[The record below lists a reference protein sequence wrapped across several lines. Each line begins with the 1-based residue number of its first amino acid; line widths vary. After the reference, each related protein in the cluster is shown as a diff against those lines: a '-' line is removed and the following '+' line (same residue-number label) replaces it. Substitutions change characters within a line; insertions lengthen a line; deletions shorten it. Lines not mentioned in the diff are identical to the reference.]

1 MVADLFARLSAG
13 TLGLGPM
20 SKHAVYALTALLAAA
35 ALAACAMPAGESP
48 GQPTLTLAEDGCS
61 RTGPETLPTGAVAIA
76 VQNQSG
82 GLGSFEML
90 RLDASF
96 VELVA
101 YVAEEQARIATG
113 QTPAGTPPSAT
124 EVGRLVLSPMG
135 TGILEATLTAGTY
148 GIVCAK
154 LTASE
159 DAFLSIFA
167 VGPYS
172 ASD

>member
-1 MVADLFARLSAG
+1 
-13 TLGLGPM
+13 M
-20 SKHAVYALTALLAAA
+20 SKLAAYPLAAYPLAALLAAA
-35 ALAACAMPAGESP
+35 VLAACAMPAGESP
-48 GQPTLTLAEDGCS
+48 GQATITLSEDGCS

-90 RLDASF
+90 RLDGSF

-113 QTPAGTPPSAT
+113 QPPAGAPASAT

-135 TGILEATLTAGTY
+135 TGVLEATLTTGTY
-148 GIVCAK
+148 GVVCAK

-159 DAFLSIFA
+159 DAFLSIYA

>member
-1 MVADLFARLSAG
+1 
-13 TLGLGPM
+13 M
-20 SKHAVYALTALLAAA
+20 SKNAVSAITTLLAAVV
-35 ALAACAMPAGESP
+35 LAACAMPAGESP
-48 GQPTLTLAEDGCS
+48 SQPTLTLSEDGCS

-90 RLDASF
+90 RLDGSF

-113 QTPAGTPPSAT
+113 QPPAGAPASAT

-135 TGILEATLTAGTY
+135 TGVLEATLTPGTY
-148 GIVCAK
+148 GVLCAE
-154 LTASE
+154 LTAAE
-159 DAFLSIFA
+159 DAFLTIHA

>member
-1 MVADLFARLSAG
+1 
-13 TLGLGPM
+13 M
-20 SKHAVYALTALLAAA
+20 SKHAAYAFPALLVVSV
-35 ALAACAMPAGESP
+35 LAACAMPAGESP
-48 GQPTLTLAEDGCS
+48 GQPTLTLSEDGCS
-61 RTGPETLPTGAVAIA
+61 RSGPETLPTGPVAMA

-82 GLGSFEML
+82 GLGSFQML
-90 RLDASF
+90 RLDGSF

-113 QTPAGTPPSAT
+113 QPPAGAPASAT

-135 TGILEATLTAGTY
+135 TGVLEATLTAGTY
-148 GIVCAK
+148 GVVCGK

-159 DAFLSIFA
+159 DAFLSIYA

>member
-1 MVADLFARLSAG
+1 
-13 TLGLGPM
+13 M
-20 SKHAVYALTALLAAA
+20 SKHAAYAFAGLLVAAV
-35 ALAACAMPAGESP
+35 LGSCAMPAGESP
-48 GQPTLTLAEDGCS
+48 GQPTLTLSEDGCS
-61 RTGPETLPTGAVAIA
+61 RTGPETLPPGAVAIA

-90 RLDASF
+90 RLDGSF

-113 QTPAGTPPSAT
+113 QPPVGTPASAT

-135 TGILEATLTAGTY
+135 TGVLEATLTAGTY
-148 GIVCAK
+148 GVVCAK

-159 DAFLSIFA
+159 DAFLSIHA